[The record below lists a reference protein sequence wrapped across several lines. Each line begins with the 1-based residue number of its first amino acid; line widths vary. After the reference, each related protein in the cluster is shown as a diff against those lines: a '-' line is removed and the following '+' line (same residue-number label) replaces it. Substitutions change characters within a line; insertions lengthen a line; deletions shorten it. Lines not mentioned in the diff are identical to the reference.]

1 MSRPKLPDFTTVIAL
16 AEQTDCRVSLIDLAR
31 MHKHSEYS
39 EQAVDALWPDA
50 TPRVK
55 AAYMGLKRYRAQS
68 CVRCGCTQRYT
79 GGTNCVG
86 CVTENRDRHYAE
98 NPEKRNAS
106 GLKWQRANSE
116 YHALRIRAWRS
127 ANPEKVK
134 AINAKTRARRAVAKE
149 QQPC

>member
-50 TPRVK
+50 TPRAK
-55 AAYMGLKRYRAQS
+55 AAYMGW
-68 CVRCGCTQRYT
+68 TRYT
-79 GGTNCVG
+79 GKPCKKCGNTDRLVSNRSCVVCHVKHMRG
-86 CVTENRDRHYAE
+86 KYAARPELKKAE
-98 NPEKRNAS
+98 NARWYQQNKQYKCLATKARRE
-106 GLKWQRANSE
+106 
-116 YHALRIRAWRS
+116 RIR
-127 ANPEKVK
+127 
-134 AINAKTRARRAVAKE
+134 E